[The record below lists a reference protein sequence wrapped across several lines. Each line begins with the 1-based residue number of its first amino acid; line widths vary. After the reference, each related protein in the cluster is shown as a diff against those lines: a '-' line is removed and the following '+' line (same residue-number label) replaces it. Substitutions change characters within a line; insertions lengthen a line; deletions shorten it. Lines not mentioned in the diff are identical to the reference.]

1 MVKKYT
7 DKHAVRIVR
16 EEDKK
21 DLIAFFE
28 AIKSVCNDHCWESA
42 HIEIGELWFI
52 DNYGSL
58 ACFDPIDDLSDYT
71 ILEGIPIDW
80 REELDNE
87 KVEKSN
93 NRVNQIATN
102 STFADPLSEHEA
114 AHLNKVRDLQ
124 LKVNELTDVLKDI
137 ISLHEECGVKP
148 LFAKSIQKAKKLLN
162 Q

>member
-16 EEDKK
+16 EDDKQ

-28 AIKSVCNDHCWESA
+28 AIKSDCNDHCWESA

-52 DNYGSL
+52 DNYGGL

-71 ILEGIPIDW
+71 ILEGIPEDW
-80 REELDNE
+80 REEMGKVKKDNSF
-87 KVEKSN
+87 K
-93 NRVNQIATN
+93 
-102 STFADPLSEHEA
+102 L
-114 AHLNKVRDLQ
+114 
-124 LKVNELTDVLKDI
+124 LKVNRQMERALMIPLKSLEVVSNESRIKELTDILREI

-148 LFAKSIQKAKKLLN
+148 LFAKCIQKAKKLLN
-162 Q
+162 K